1 MPATE
6 NHSGKSE
13 EKSVAN
19 LMRNNALLDTVAEA
33 WVELWAVVTV
43 SAKEAHVTESGR

>member
-1 MPATE
+1 MLATE
-6 NHSGKSE
+6 NHSCKSG
-13 EKSVAN
+13 EKSVDN

-43 SAKEAHVTESGR
+43 SAKEGDVTESGR